1 MARVACPF
9 KLLHAAFDLVQ
20 ALVGL
25 LCGLVGGFSALC
37 GALHLDVELVEA
49 RVDRCKLVLVRGAS
63 AKAHSGDERYSK
75 RAGRLHVLRVQ
86 VHCTPSFV

>member
-1 MARVACPF
+1 MRERLPARLAAGRCPF

-37 GALHLDVELVEA
+37 GALHWTGQPF
-49 RVDRCKLVLVRGAS
+49 VDTR
-63 AKAHSGDERYSK
+63 
-75 RAGRLHVLRVQ
+75 
-86 VHCTPSFV
+86 TP